1 VPPAAAAVAA
11 SCGLGSSRSVQ
22 WLQRPGQ
29 EQSQRQQAL
38 ARPVAAAKG
47 RCRGCN
53 RSGCSDLWR
62 LLQRPAACVIAAS
75 SSLVGASCGS
85 SSTCCTV
92 QRPCR
97 SVPWLQRHL
106 LQPCRSVLWLHQN
119 LLHRPAA
126 LHERPVAPAAPVAA
140 LQERLVARLNSK
152 SFQYQISERILLG
165 FNTMHPRRGVILGA
179 ILASEIVK
187 MACPKMTGRSQEAR
201 RRPGT
206 HWGRFWGDF
215 GSILGIFFGPKNN

>member
-1 VPPAAAAVAA
+1 MPDRCAVSPAVFMTITWSHAAVAAIQERSGALAAAVAAIQARSVPPAAAAAAAAAAVAA
-11 SCGLGSSRSVQ
+11 SCGLGSSRSVR

-38 ARPVAAAKG
+38 ARPVAAARG
-47 RCRGCN
+47 RCRGWN
-53 RSGCSDLWR
+53 SGGCSDLWR

-97 SVPWLQRHL
+97 SVPWLQQHL
-106 LQPCRSVLWLHQN
+106 LQPCRSVLWLQQH

-140 LQERLVARLNSK
+140 L
-152 SFQYQISERILLG
+152 
-165 FNTMHPRRGVILGA
+165 H
-179 ILASEIVK
+179 
-187 MACPKMTGRSQEAR
+187 
-201 RRPGT
+201 
-206 HWGRFWGDF
+206 
-215 GSILGIFFGPKNN
+215 